1 MKRSGAGSWS
11 WGVLVLGLAAALWF
25 GGWNGHADAEA
36 KNTDTGSE
44 QVLALAAS
52 QLKDGYTVSLQ
63 WFGQVAQEEMAK
75 LKAELEAIVGLDKVE
90 AASADQES
98 YSFGLEGQVGSL
110 AFVHAGHGQHVQVV
124 VRLEG
129 TSGKAAEMISLQSI
143 LSDSLSGWDK
153 DGLWTTKAQ
162 GAWKLPAEEASH
174 ETKLS
179 GAVEDTLKGQV
190 TSIYKDLG
198 IVSMTFRSELLPVKA
213 SKEDA
218 TALQTAYQ
226 QDTETGEWKLSIG
239 APMLTG
245 EF

>member
-1 MKRSGAGSWS
+1 MKRSGTGSWS

-36 KNTDTGSE
+36 KDTDTGSE
-44 QVLALAAS
+44 RVLALASS

-63 WFGQVAQEEMAK
+63 WYGQVKQDVA
-75 LKAELEAIVGLDKVE
+75 AELKTELGAIIGLEKIG

-98 YSFGLEGQVGSL
+98 YRLVTEELEGSL
-110 AFVHAGHGQHVQVV
+110 TFVQAGHGQHVQVV
-124 VRLEG
+124 VSLEG
-129 TSGKAAEMISLQSI
+129 TPVQASGMITLQSK
-143 LSDSLSGWDK
+143 LADSLSGWDK
-153 DGLWTTKAQ
+153 EGLWTTKAQ
-162 GAWKLPAEEASH
+162 GVWSLPGEDASRQG
-174 ETKLS
+174 KLS

-190 TSIYKDLG
+190 SSIYKDRG